1 MNNYQE
7 RIRNLR
13 EDHDLKQ
20 SEVAELLCLTN
31 QQAYQRYESSRV
43 KMPVELLIKLA
54 VYYDVS
60 LDYIVGLTDDKT
72 KKW

>member
-31 QQAYQRYESSRV
+31 QQAYQRYESGRV

>member
-1 MNNYQE
+1 MKKYHE

-20 SEVAELLCLTN
+20 SEVAEVLQLTN
-31 QQAYQRYESSRV
+31 QQAYQRYESGRV
-43 KMPVELLIKLA
+43 KMPVELLVKLA
-54 VYYDVS
+54 VFYDVS
-60 LDYIVGLTDDKT
+60 LDYIVGLTDDKS

>member
-1 MNNYQE
+1 MEKYHE

-20 SEVAELLCLTN
+20 SEVAEVLHLTN
-31 QQAYQRYESSRV
+31 QQAYQRYESGRV
-43 KMPVELLIKLA
+43 KMPVELLTKLA
-54 VYYDVS
+54 VFYDVS
-60 LDYIVGLTDDKT
+60 LDYIVGLTDDKS